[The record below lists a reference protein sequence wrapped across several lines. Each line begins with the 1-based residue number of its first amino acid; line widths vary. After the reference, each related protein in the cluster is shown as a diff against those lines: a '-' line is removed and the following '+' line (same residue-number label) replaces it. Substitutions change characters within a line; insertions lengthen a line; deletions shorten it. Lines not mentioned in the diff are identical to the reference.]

1 MIHFV
6 VGGAL
11 DILLD
16 IPGHNLSWDAKYP
29 LASSLCLAHF
39 LGLSFCTQCNVLHVF
54 LTFYMF
60 CKEYY

>member
-29 LASSLCLAHF
+29 LASS
-39 LGLSFCTQCNVLHVF
+39 V
-54 LTFYMF
+54 
-60 CKEYY
+60 